1 MNPVRLIRYHIALLQ
16 LEQYDLG
23 RYFGVL
29 ARRYS
34 VNADMRQKAVWTA
47 KLKAVTLL
55 AGIAAVAVTGLAF
68 YFTGTAAAAIA
79 AIISLFLFPAYLAL
93 AVLVTLP
100 LDCFAKN
107 RIIRKAKRKLARFP
121 NLKVVAITG
130 SYGKTTMK
138 QTLATILAERFAVLA
153 TPESVN
159 TPVGI
164 ARLILEKL
172 SLETEVLVVEM
183 GAYRAGDIRD
193 LCALTRPDIAVL
205 TGINEAHIER
215 FGSLANTAEAKF
227 EIVRFAKP
235 RAVAVLNAEDKR
247 VRAEYA
253 KNLGGRT
260 PVFYGE
266 KTGDLARYE
275 VADVRFEQD
284 GLRQS
289 FSFTN
294 AHGETYRLSTPLL
307 GEYAPATVMGAVCV
321 AETLG
326 MTRAE
331 VTQGT
336 TMTRPVAHRLEPFN
350 AANGVLVIDDSYN
363 GNPDG
368 AREAVRVLARFKNRR
383 KIYVTPGLVE
393 MGAKSPEIHRMI
405 GTELARVADTVIL
418 IKNSAT
424 GFIAEGLKAGDFK
437 SQDIVWFK
445 SAEDAH
451 AALPAILKSGDV
463 VLFQND
469 WPDNYL

>member
-1 MNPVRLIRYHIALLQ
+1 MNPARLIRYHIALLQ

-34 VNADMRQKAVWTA
+34 VNADMRQKAVWTT
-47 KLKAVTLL
+47 KLKAITL
-55 AGIAAVAVTGLAF
+55 IAII
-68 YFTGTAAAAIA
+68 AAAAVTAISLYLAGAIA
-79 AIISLFLFPAYLAL
+79 AAIFALISLFIFPTYLAL
-93 AVLVTLP
+93 AVLITLP
-100 LDCFAKN
+100 LDSFAKG
-107 RIIRKAKRKLARFP
+107 RILHKARHKLARFP

-138 QTLATILAERFAVLA
+138 AVLAAILTERFATLA

-164 ARLILEKL
+164 ARFILEKV
-172 SLETEVLVVEM
+172 SAETEVLVVEM
-183 GAYRAGDIRD
+183 GAHHIGDIRE
-193 LCALTRPDIAVL
+193 LCALTPPDVAVL
-205 TGINEAHIER
+205 TGINEAHMER
-215 FGSLANTAEAKF
+215 FGSLVKTVSAKF
-227 EIVRFAKP
+227 EIVRHSKP
-235 RAVAVLNAEDKR
+235 AAIAVLNAEDKR
-247 VRAEYA
+247 VRGEYE
-253 KNLGGRT
+253 KNLEGRT
-260 PVFYGE
+260 VIFYGDL
-266 KTGDLARYE
+266 TGDLPRYGI
-275 VADVRFEQD
+275 ADVRFEPD

-289 FSFTN
+289 FSLTN
-294 AHGETYRLSTPLL
+294 AHGEAYHLSTPLL
-307 GEYAPATVMGAVCV
+307 GGYAPATIMGAVCV

-331 VTQGT
+331 ITHGVA
-336 TMTRPVAHRLEPFN
+336 MTRPIAHRLEPFT
-350 AANGVLVIDDSYN
+350 AASGVLVIDDSYN

-368 AREAVRVLARFKNRR
+368 AREAVRVLARFKNKR

-393 MGAKSPEIHRMI
+393 MGSRSAEIHRMI
-405 GTELARVADTVIL
+405 GTDLAAVADIVIL

-424 GFIAEGLKAGDFK
+424 GAIAEGLKAGDFK
-437 SQDIVWFK
+437 SQGILWFDT
-445 SAEDAH
+445 ALDAH

>member
-34 VNADMRQKAVWTA
+34 VNADMRQKAVWTT
-47 KLKAVTLL
+47 KLKAITL
-55 AGIAAVAVTGLAF
+55 IAATLATAVTGFTF
-68 YFTGTAAAAIA
+68 YYASAIAAAII
-79 AIISLFLFPAYLAL
+79 AIISLLVFPAYLAL

-100 LDCFAKN
+100 LDAFAKG
-107 RIIRKAKRKLARFP
+107 RVLRKARRKLAQLP

-138 QTLATILAERFAVLA
+138 AVLAAVLTERFATLA

-159 TPVGI
+159 TPIGI
-164 ARLILEKL
+164 ARFVLEKV
-172 SLETEVLVVEM
+172 SAETEVLVVEM
-183 GAYRAGDIRD
+183 GAYRMGDIRE
-193 LCALTRPDIAVL
+193 LCALTPPDVAVL

-215 FGSLANTAEAKF
+215 FGGIANTVRAKF
-227 EIVRFAKP
+227 EIVRYAKKE
-235 RAVAVLNAEDKR
+235 AAAVLNIEDKR
-247 VRAEYA
+247 VRAEYG
-253 KNLGGRT
+253 KNLTGHT
-260 PVFYGE
+260 AIFYGDVV
-266 KTGDLARYE
+266 GDAARYGIT
-275 VADVRFEQD
+275 DVRFELD

-289 FSFTN
+289 FSLIN
-294 AHGETYRLSTPLL
+294 EHGEAYRLTTPLL
-307 GEYAPATVMGAVCV
+307 GGYAPATLMGAVCV

-326 MTRAE
+326 MTRTEITHGVA
-331 VTQGT
+331 
-336 TMTRPVAHRLEPFN
+336 MARPVAHRLEPFN
-350 AANGVLVIDDSYN
+350 AANGILVIDDSYN

-368 AREAVRVLARFKNRR
+368 AREAVRVLARFKNKR

-393 MGAKSPEIHRMI
+393 MGSRSAEIHRSI
-405 GTELARVADTVIL
+405 GTDLAAVADIVIL

-424 GFIAEGLKAGDFK
+424 GAIAEGLKAGEFK
-437 SQDIVWFK
+437 NQDILWFDT
-445 SAEDAH
+445 AIDAH

>member
-16 LEQYDLG
+16 LEQYDLR

-34 VNADMRQKAVWTA
+34 VNADMRQKAVWTT
-47 KLKAVTLL
+47 KLKAITLL
-55 AGIAAVAVTGLAF
+55 AATLAALATSLTL
-68 YFTGTAAAAIA
+68 YAISPTAAAII
-79 AIISLFLFPAYLAL
+79 AIISLFFFPAYLAL
-93 AVLVTLP
+93 AILITLP
-100 LDCFAKN
+100 LDSFAKG
-107 RIIRKAKRKLARFP
+107 RILRKARRKLARFP

-138 QTLATILAERFAVLA
+138 AVLASILTERFVTLA
-153 TPESVN
+153 TPESIN

-164 ARLILEKL
+164 ARFVLEKV
-172 SLETEVLVVEM
+172 SAETEVLVVEM
-183 GAYRAGDIRD
+183 GAYRIGDIRE
-193 LCALTRPDIAVL
+193 LCALTPPDVAVL

-215 FGSLANTAEAKF
+215 FGSIANTVSAKF
-227 EIVRFAKP
+227 EIVRYAKKEG
-235 RAVAVLNAEDKR
+235 VAVLNIEDKR
-247 VRAEYA
+247 VRAEYS
-253 KNLGGRT
+253 KNLTGHT
-260 PVFYGE
+260 AIFYGDVV
-266 KTGDLARYE
+266 GDAARYGIT
-275 VADVRFEQD
+275 DVRFEQD

-289 FSFTN
+289 FSLTN
-294 AHGETYRLSTPLL
+294 EHGEAYRLTTPLL
-307 GEYAPATVMGAVCV
+307 GGYAPATLMGAVCV

-331 VTQGT
+331 ITHGVA
-336 TMTRPVAHRLEPFN
+336 MARPVAHRLEPFN
-350 AANGVLVIDDSYN
+350 AANGILVIDDSYN

-368 AREAVRVLARFKNRR
+368 AREAVRVLARFKNKR

-393 MGAKSPEIHRMI
+393 MGLRSAEIHRSI
-405 GTELARVADTVIL
+405 GTDLAGVADIVIL

-424 GFIAEGLKAGDFK
+424 GAIAEGLKAGDFK
-437 SQDIVWFK
+437 SQGILWFDT
-445 SAEDAH
+445 AVDAH

>member
-34 VNADMRQKAVWTA
+34 VSTDMRQKAVWTI
-47 KLKAVTLL
+47 KLKAITLL
-55 AGIAAVAVTGLAF
+55 AAITIGLITSLTWYLLSAAVAVT
-68 YFTGTAAAAIA
+68 TAL
-79 AIISLFLFPAYLAL
+79 ISLFIFPAYLAL
-93 AVLVTLP
+93 AVLITLP
-100 LDCFAKN
+100 LNSYAKS
-107 RIIRKAKRKLARFP
+107 RIITKAKRKLARFP

-138 QTLATILAERFAVLA
+138 AVLAVILAERFATLA

-164 ARLILEKL
+164 ARFILEKV
-172 SLETEVLVVEM
+172 SAETEVLVVEM
-183 GAYRAGDIRD
+183 GAYRRGDIRE
-193 LCALTRPDIAVL
+193 LCALTPPDVAVL

-215 FGSLANTAEAKF
+215 FGGIANTVRAKF
-227 EIVRFAKP
+227 EIVRYAKKD
-235 RAVAVLNAEDKR
+235 AVAILNVEDKR
-247 VRAEYA
+247 IRAQYTE
-253 KNLGGRT
+253 NLAGHT
-260 PVFYGE
+260 AIFYGDTAGE
-266 KTGDLARYE
+266 ITRYG
-275 VADVRFEQD
+275 VADVRFEAD

-289 FSFTN
+289 FSLTN
-294 AHGETYRLSTPLL
+294 THGEAYRLTTPLL
-307 GEYAPATVMGAVCV
+307 GGYAPATLMGAVCV

-331 VTQGT
+331 ITHGVA
-336 TMTRPVAHRLEPFN
+336 MTRPIAHRLQPFN
-350 AANGVLVIDDSYN
+350 AANGILVVDDSYN

-368 AREAVRVLARFKNRR
+368 AREAVRVLARFKNKR

-393 MGAKSPEIHRMI
+393 MGSRSAEIHRSI
-405 GTELARVADTVIL
+405 GTDLAPVADIVIL

-424 GFIAEGLKAGDFK
+424 GYIAEGLKAGEFK
-437 SQDIVWFK
+437 NQDILWFNT
-445 SAEDAH
+445 ATEAH

>member
-34 VNADMRQKAVWTA
+34 VNADMRQKAVWTT
-47 KLKAVTLL
+47 KLKAITL
-55 AGIAAVAVTGLAF
+55 IAITLAVAVTGLAF
-68 YFTGTAAAAIA
+68 YTAGTTTAAIVAA
-79 AIISLFLFPAYLAL
+79 ISLFIFSVYLAL
-93 AVLVTLP
+93 AVLITLP
-100 LDCFAKN
+100 LDSFAKS
-107 RIIRKAKRKLARFP
+107 RIIRKARRKLARLP

-130 SYGKTTMK
+130 SYGKTTIK
-138 QTLATILAERFAVLA
+138 AVLTSILTERFATLA

-159 TPVGI
+159 TPIGI
-164 ARLILEKL
+164 ARFVLEKL
-172 SLETEVLVVEM
+172 SAETEVLVVEM
-183 GAYRAGDIRD
+183 GAYHMGDIRE
-193 LCALTRPDIAVL
+193 LCALTPPDVAVL

-215 FGSLANTAEAKF
+215 FGSISNTVNAKF
-227 EIVRFAKP
+227 EIIRYAKKGG
-235 RAVAVLNAEDKR
+235 VAVLNVEDKR

-253 KNLGGRT
+253 KNLAGHT
-260 PVFYGE
+260 AIFYGD
-266 KTGDLARYE
+266 TAGDTARYAI
-275 VADVRFEQD
+275 ADIRFEPD

-289 FSFTN
+289 FSLTN
-294 AHGETYRLSTPLL
+294 AHGEAYRLMTPLL
-307 GEYAPATVMGAVCV
+307 GDYAPATLMGAVCV

-331 VTQGT
+331 ITHGIA
-336 TMTRPVAHRLEPFN
+336 MARPVAHRLQPFN
-350 AANGVLVIDDSYN
+350 AASGILVIDDSYN

-368 AREAVRVLARFKNRR
+368 AREAVRVLARFKNKR

-393 MGAKSPEIHRMI
+393 MGSRSAEIHRSI
-405 GTELARVADTVIL
+405 GTDLASVADIVIL

-424 GFIAEGLKAGDFK
+424 GFIAEGLKAGEFK
-437 SQDIVWFK
+437 NQDILWFNT
-445 SAEDAH
+445 AVEAH